1 MDCALLLRCNLFL
14 LDSFITSQWIRRQQ
28 HMEES
33 KEQILVKHLLKKEEA
48 AWKELFGAYSRN
60 LTYVCSRY
68 LAEKEDVHDVLQN
81 SFIKMFRSIESFEYR
96 GNGSLKAWMTRITVN
111 ESLKHIK
118 QKGDFKSAI
127 EVDDLPDM
135 PNEEE
140 PDFEEIPRDDIM
152 MMIRSLPEGYRTVFN
167 LFVFE
172 KKSHKEIAGVLGI
185 AENSSASQFHRA
197 KGLLVQKIKEFK
209 MSKKAQYE

>member
-1 MDCALLLRCNLFL
+1 
-14 LDSFITSQWIRRQQ
+14 
-28 HMEES
+28 MEES
-33 KEQILVKHLLKKEEA
+33 KEQILVKRLLQKEEA
-48 AWKELFGAYSRN
+48 AWKELFGAFSGN

-68 LAEKEDVHDVLQN
+68 VSEREDVHDVLQN

-96 GNGSLKAWMTRITVN
+96 GGGSLKAWITRITVN
-111 ESLKHIK
+111 ESLKYIK
-118 QKGDFKSAI
+118 QKGDFKSTV
-127 EVDDLPDM
+127 EVDNLPDL

-140 PDFEEIPRDDIM
+140 PDFEEIPKADIM
-152 MMIRSLPEGYRTVFN
+152 EIIRSLPDGYRTVFN
-167 LFVFE
+167 LYVFE
-172 KKSHKEIAGVLGI
+172 QKSHKEIALLLGI

>member
-1 MDCALLLRCNLFL
+1 MDCALLKRCNLFL
-14 LDSFITSQWIRRQQ
+14 LDSLTSQWIRRQQ
-28 HMEES
+28 HYMEES
-33 KEQILVKHLLKKEEA
+33 KEQILVKHLLMKEEA

-60 LTYVCSRY
+60 LSYVCSRY
-68 LAEKEDVHDVLQN
+68 LTEKEDVHDVLQN

-118 QKGDFKSAI
+118 QKGNFKSAV
-127 EVDDLPDM
+127 EVNDLPDI

-140 PDFEEIPRDDIM
+140 PDFEEIPREDIM
-152 MMIRSLPEGYRTVFN
+152 MMIRALPDGYRAVFN
-167 LFVFE
+167 LYVFE
-172 KKSHKEIAGVLGI
+172 KKSHKEIAVLLGI

-197 KGLLVQKIKEFK
+197 KGMLAQKVKEFK

>member
-1 MDCALLLRCNLFL
+1 
-14 LDSFITSQWIRRQQ
+14 
-28 HMEES
+28 MEES

-68 LAEKEDVHDVLQN
+68 LTEKEDVHDVLQN

-118 QKGDFKSAI
+118 QKGDFTSAL
-127 EVDDLPDM
+127 EVDDLPDI
-135 PNEEE
+135 PNEEQ

-152 MMIRSLPEGYRTVFN
+152 MIRALPDGYRTVFN
-167 LFVFE
+167 LYVFE
-172 KKSHKEIAGVLGI
+172 EKSHKEIAVLLGI

-197 KGLLVQKIKEFK
+197 KALLAQKIKEFK

>member
-1 MDCALLLRCNLFL
+1 
-14 LDSFITSQWIRRQQ
+14 
-28 HMEES
+28 MEES
-33 KEQILVKHLLKKEEA
+33 KEQILVKRLLKKEEA
-48 AWKELFGAYSRN
+48 AWKELFGAYSGN

-68 LAEKEDVHDVLQN
+68 ISEREDVHDVLQN

-96 GNGSLKAWMTRITVN
+96 GAGSLKAWITRITVN

-118 QKGDFKSAI
+118 QKGDFKSTV
-127 EVDDLPDM
+127 EVDELPDLPH
-135 PNEEE
+135 EEE
-140 PDFEEIPRDDIM
+140 PDFEEIPKADIM
-152 MMIRSLPEGYRTVFN
+152 EIIRALPDGYRTVFN
-167 LFVFE
+167 LYVFE
-172 KKSHKEIAGVLGI
+172 QKSHKEIALLLGI